1 MARRLLTL
9 AGVSS
14 LLVSGLVG
22 VAAPASA
29 APATPAVTY
38 QNCLDVWNHIHRP
51 INDWEPGFQA
61 KFDNDDDGLGCE
73 NPPKGYVGPKYDPL
87 PKPTPKPQPI
97 AAPATRFRDVPN
109 NRQFAAE
116 INWLASK
123 GVTTGYSDGTFRPA
137 GTVDRGTM
145 AAFFYR
151 MAGKPSYTPPKKSP
165 FKDVPT
171 THQFY
176 KEISWMASKGISTGY
191 ADGTFRPS
199 AKITRDAMAAFF
211 YRLAGKPNYQVP
223 ARSAF
228 RDVSTN
234 RQFYKEISWMA
245 SKGISTGYKDGSFHP
260 VNSIT
265 RDAMAAFIKRY
276 DSNVKRIG

>member
-1 MARRLLTL
+1 MFTHISGQNQYFEGLASDRLLTL

-14 LLVSGLVG
+14 LMVSSLVG

-51 INDWEPGFQA
+51 IKKGEPGYS
-61 KFDNDDDGLGCE
+61 KKLDRDGDGVGCDI
-73 NPPKGYVGPKYDPL
+73 PPAGYTGPVPST
-87 PKPTPKPQPI
+87 KPTPKPQPI

-137 GTVDRGTM
+137 GTVDRGAM

-199 AKITRDAMAAFF
+199 AKITRDAMAAF
-211 YRLAGKPNYQVP
+211 
-223 ARSAF
+223 
-228 RDVSTN
+228 
-234 RQFYKEISWMA
+234 
-245 SKGISTGYKDGSFHP
+245 
-260 VNSIT
+260 
-265 RDAMAAFIKRY
+265 IKRY